1 MKPKKVPMR
10 RCVACREMKQKRELV
25 RIVKSPENEIF
36 IDNTGRKNGR
46 GAYICKDLSCFAK
59 ALKTKALNREFKMEV
74 PDDIYETLSKQME
87 GNCDR

>member
-36 IDNTGRKNGR
+36 INTAERTDVGLYMQG
-46 GAYICKDLSCFAK
+46 LSCFAK
-59 ALKTKALNREFKMEV
+59 ALRQRHLTGNFKMEV
-74 PDDIYETLSKQME
+74 PMIYMKRFQSKWRK
-87 GNCDR
+87 CDR